1 MSGILQKGARRFTTQ
16 IGAAGVPDAVATTIP
31 LVSTTGLPTDT
42 EIEVVIDRTDG
53 SGILTPSKEEVV
65 RGTVSGL
72 NLINCIRGVEGT
84 AQAHGAGA
92 TVNSFLTA
100 SMWNNV
106 IDYIK
111 DTPNRGLIGGVIN
124 VSVASNNLTVAIKTL
139 QGTDPSATNPV
150 GIWIGNTLRWIT
162 SSLSISANAGTNW
175 FNAGSAELA
184 TREIDYF
191 AYIGYNATDG
201 VVLGY
206 ARIPY
211 ARLYS
216 DFNTTT
222 TNEKYARISTITNA
236 AAGDNYVNV
245 GRFAATLS
253 ATASFNW
260 TVPTFT
266 NANLIQEP
274 IFNTRTLRYKPTF
287 TPFATMTIAVSGSE
301 ELCRY
306 KIDNDTL
313 EFYYGAILIFGGTA
327 DPLFKMSLPLV
338 ASTNGATGLNGNLG
352 IATGVAEHTNGAG
365 GQSFIEFG
373 SLSQLTV
380 RNEAGNY
387 TLGAYHH
394 RITIQYLLT

>member
-42 EIEVVIDRTDG
+42 QIEIVIDRTDG
-53 SGILTPSKEEVV
+53 SGVLTPNKEEVV

-106 IDYIK
+106 IDYIR
-111 DTPNRGLIGGVIN
+111 DTPSRGLIGGVIN
-124 VSVASNNLTVAIKTL
+124 VSVASNNLTVAVKTL
-139 QGTDPSATNPV
+139 QGTDPSPSNPV
-150 GIWIGNTLRWIT
+150 GIIINNTLRSIT
-162 SSLSISANAGTNW
+162 SALSVTANAGTNW
-175 FNAGSAELA
+175 FNSGSAELA

-191 AYIGYNATDG
+191 VYAGYNATDG
-201 VVLGY
+201 ITLGY

-211 ARLYS
+211 AKLYS

-236 AAGDNYVNV
+236 ASGDNYVNV

-253 ATASFNW
+253 AGAGHTWS
-260 TVPTFT
+260 VPSFT

-274 IFNTRTLRYKPTF
+274 CYETRWRVWAPT
-287 TPFATMTIAVSGSE
+287 VSGSGSMT
-301 ELCRY
+301 LSVGTVDYARY
-306 KIDNDTL
+306 KIVDNNVFISLQLNNYTT
-313 EFYYGAILIFGGTA
+313 GGSA
-327 DPLFKMSLPLV
+327 SNFIRASLPITQTSIIGNWRHGATYFV
-338 ASTNGATGLNGNLG
+338 NNGANTVGQFGFG
-352 IATGVAEHTNGAG
+352 TSGV
-365 GQSFIEFG
+365 IEFG
-373 SLSQLTV
+373 KSDVSNL
-380 RNEAGNY
+380 
-387 TLGAYHH
+387 TLGTGYYAG
-394 RITIQYLLT
+394 ITSSYEI

>member
-42 EIEVVIDRTDG
+42 QIEIVIDRTDG
-53 SGILTPSKEEVV
+53 SGVLTPNKEEVV

-106 IDYIK
+106 IDYIR
-111 DTPNRGLIGGVIN
+111 DTPSRGLIGGVIN
-124 VSVASNNLTVAIKTL
+124 VSVASNNLTVAVKTL
-139 QGTDPSATNPV
+139 QGTDPSPSNPV
-150 GIWIGNTLRWIT
+150 GIIINNTLRSIT
-162 SSLSISANAGTNW
+162 SALSVTANAGTNW
-175 FNAGSAELA
+175 FNSGSAELA

-191 AYIGYNATDG
+191 VYAGYNATDG
-201 VVLGY
+201 ITLGY

-211 ARLYS
+211 AKLYS

-236 AAGDNYVNV
+236 ASGDNYVNV

-253 ATASFNW
+253 AGAGHTWS
-260 TVPTFT
+260 VPTFT

-274 IFNTRTLRYKPTF
+274 CYETRWRVWAPT
-287 TPFATMTIAVSGSE
+287 VSGSGSMT
-301 ELCRY
+301 LSVGTVDYARY
-306 KIDNDTL
+306 KIVDNNVFISLQLNNYTT
-313 EFYYGAILIFGGTA
+313 GGSA
-327 DPLFKMSLPLV
+327 SNFIRASLPITQTSIIGNWRHGATYFV
-338 ASTNGATGLNGNLG
+338 NNGANTVGQFGFG
-352 IATGVAEHTNGAG
+352 TSGV
-365 GQSFIEFG
+365 IEFG
-373 SLSQLTV
+373 KSDVSNL
-380 RNEAGNY
+380 
-387 TLGAYHH
+387 TLGTGYYAG
-394 RITIQYLLT
+394 ITSSYEI